1 MTTTM
6 SATPVAAPKA
16 GVAMPALGDA
26 DLMAAIRELTENT
39 KEQVSVASVPE
50 LSKGTTAPDAAKDG
64 EKMFSDVF
72 WKPESVPDF
81 PVRIW
86 NREDWDPAVR
96 AHIPES
102 NENWAWDKDVLEQFA
117 FAMYCED
124 RTLLYGPTGTGKSA
138 TPREYCAKLNIPF
151 MLTSCHGQQESTDFL
166 GKDNIKFDET
176 TQSLAAHIELSNLA
190 TAAKHGGMIVLDEA
204 FRSPILM
211 AIQSLLE
218 PGGSL
223 VLPDAAGLDVE
234 KRRIVPPKGKH
245 WLVLTDNTNGQ
256 GSEDGKYN
264 AEVQDLSTLDRITA
278 SIFVGYPKAAT
289 ERKILRKVADKLT
302 KENINLVTKLNRQ
315 VRAAFAK
322 GTLQQPLS
330 LRAGIAI
337 AKKAQYLGIEA
348 AYKISYVNKLSNQ
361 DMGQFG
367 EIWRQVTAT
376 ALTTSNT
383 SADKDEE

>member
-1 MTTTM
+1 M
-6 SATPVAAPKA
+6 STAPTAAVAAAPTP
-16 GVAMPALGDA
+16 AMPVLGDT
-26 DLMAAIRELTENT
+26 DLLAAIRELTESS
-39 KEQVSVASVPE
+39 KEQVKAEAVPE
-50 LSKGTTAPDAAKDG
+50 LSKGVIAPPAATDDM
-64 EKMFSDVF
+64 KMFSDVF

-81 PVRIW
+81 PIKVF
-86 NREDWDPAVR
+86 NRDDWHPSVR
-96 AHIPES
+96 AHIPTP

-117 FAMYCED
+117 FAMYSND

-138 TPREYCAKLNIPF
+138 TPKEYCAKLNIPF
-151 MLTSCHGQQESTDFL
+151 MLTSCHQQQESTDFL
-166 GKDNIKFDET
+166 GKDNIKFNAE
-176 TQSLAAHIELSNLA
+176 TQSLSAHVELSNLA
-190 TAAKHGGMIVLDEA
+190 TGVKYGGMLIIDEA

-223 VLPDAAGLDVE
+223 VLPDAAGLDVAD
-234 KRRIVPPKGKH
+234 RRLTPPEGKS
-245 WLVLTDNTNGQ
+245 WIVLTDNTNGQ

-278 SIFVGYPKAAT
+278 AIYVGYPKMVI
-289 ERKILRKVADKLT
+289 ERKILRKVAGSLT
-302 KENINLVTKLNRQ
+302 KDNVNLLCKLNKQ

-330 LRAGIAI
+330 IRAGIKI
-337 AKKAQYLGIEA
+337 AQKAQFLGLES

-361 DMGQFG
+361 DMGVFS

-376 ALTTSNT
+376 ALKTDVTK
-383 SADKDEE
+383 DDEKDE